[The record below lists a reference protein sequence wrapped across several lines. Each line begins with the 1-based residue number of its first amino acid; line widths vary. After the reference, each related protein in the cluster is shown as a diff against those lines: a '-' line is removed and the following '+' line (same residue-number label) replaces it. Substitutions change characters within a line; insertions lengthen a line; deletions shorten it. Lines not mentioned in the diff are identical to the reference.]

1 MNIMTINIV
10 VKCPEGLVLGSDSLT
25 TITDNSGNIVSSIP
39 YTSKLFSLGIEGTQD
54 KSFAVGALINGFH
67 SIGGIRIEDIIEE
80 FEEIYANTHSS
91 SDYEVSDLAEKMA
104 NHIQHYIET
113 GMSKDEN
120 INLEIILA
128 GFSRTKKN
136 DANSIKKQNRYG
148 EIYSYLWEDT
158 RTPRLRP
165 ISVKDGE
172 FTTFYGGQPAALDRF
187 RYGIDEW
194 VLYRMLYRKDWL
206 YEQVRYYIYNQ
217 LKKESKDIPEILKV
231 EAPNNLSE
239 YNIFQLFSS
248 GQQGKTAGETIRNVK
263 EGMKDKLNTME
274 GMFSLQTA
282 VNYCNFL
289 LSCAYAHSAFTFVL
303 PVVGSEMRVA
313 SITRREGFKF
323 RKVWEIQTPSAPF
336 H

>member
-1 MNIMTINIV
+1 MTINVV

-25 TITDNSGNIVSSIP
+25 TITDSDGNIVSAIP
-39 YTSKLFSLGIEGTQD
+39 YTSKLFSLGTGGNGY
-54 KSFAVGALINGFH
+54 KSFAVGALINGDH
-67 SIGGIRIEDIIEE
+67 SIGGVLVEDIIEE
-80 FEEIYANTHSS
+80 FEEMYANTHSS
-91 SDYEVSDLAEKMA
+91 SDYKVSDLAQKMVG
-104 NHIQHYIET
+104 HIQKYIET
-113 GMSKDEN
+113 GTGKGETIS
-120 INLEIILA
+120 LEIILA
-128 GFSRTKKN
+128 GFSKTNKKN
-136 DANSIKKQNRYG
+136 NADSIRKQNRYG
-148 EIYSYLWEDT
+148 EIYSYLWEDA
-158 RTPRLRP
+158 RTPRFRP
-165 ISVKDGE
+165 VSVKDGE

-194 VLYRMLYRKDWL
+194 VLYRMLLRKDWL
-206 YEQVRYYIYNQ
+206 YEQIRQYIYNQ
-217 LKKESKDIPEILKV
+217 LRKESKDVPEILKV

-248 GQQGKTAGETIRNVK
+248 GQPGKTAGETIRNVK
-263 EGMKDKLNTME
+263 EGMIDKLNTME

-282 VNYCNFL
+282 INYCNFL